1 MLRSITLIAA
11 ALLLAGPAAARA
23 QDPYPSGARPHST
36 LSIRDLDGVAVTR
49 LQASTV
55 RRGAAIVAR
64 IRLTARTRD
73 GRRRVAVIRAGRCLP
88 GGGSYL
94 ACPPSANRRVTLR
107 GRPVTFRLIA
117 RVPVPRRSADAIRIS
132 LTRPGEVPRPYHP
145 GAHAQLELQG
155 EGWRGRL
162 AGRLFGAVIHP
173 VAGIDVDDLRMDA
186 VGIRDGAV
194 RPTIRWSARTSR
206 AATVEWACTVED
218 CGGSVPVTPGG
229 RANGDFTRPF
239 LETPSRAVGIRATIE
254 NTRLFEV
261 DLPTPRR

>member
-1 MLRSITLIAA
+1 MLRSLALAAA
-11 ALLLAGPAAARA
+11 ALVLAGPAAAHA

-36 LSIRDLDGVAVTR
+36 VSIDDLDGVAVTR

-55 RRGAAIVAR
+55 RRGRAIHAR
-64 IRLTARTRD
+64 LRFTARLRS

-94 ACPPSANRRVTLR
+94 ACPPTANRRVVIR
-107 GRPVTFRLIA
+107 RRPVTFRA
-117 RVPVPRRSADAIRIS
+117 TAVVPVPSRGADAIRIS

-145 GAHAQLELQG
+145 RAHAQLELPG
-155 EGWRGRL
+155 EAWRGRL
-162 AGRLFGAVIHP
+162 AGRVFGAVVEP
-173 VAGIDVDDLRMDA
+173 VSGIDVVDLRMDA

-194 RPTIRWSARTSR
+194 RPTIHWSARTSR

-218 CGGSVPVTPGG
+218 CGGTVALTPGG
-229 RANGDFTRPF
+229 RSNGDFTRPF
-239 LETPSRAVGIRATIE
+239 LETRSRVVGIRGIVEA
-254 NTRLFEV
+254 TRLFAV